1 MIAPGFIVG
10 IVCLMMI
17 TYRTILAFFN
27 ENKVILININKYGEQ
42 YLDIVALG
50 FIWSVILVSLFFLVK
65 TLRKESYLKKDN
77 YRFQERPDLNKENYF
92 FDLNSRINLDN
103 RKTTFIGYISES
115 NSKVK
120 RKFKE
125 K

>member
-1 MIAPGFIVG
+1 
-10 IVCLMMI
+10 
-17 TYRTILAFFN
+17 
-27 ENKVILININKYGEQ
+27 
-42 YLDIVALG
+42 
-50 FIWSVILVSLFFLVK
+50 LVK

-92 FDLNSRINLDN
+92 FDLNSKINLDN
-103 RKTTFIGYISES
+103 RKTTFIGYISKS